1 MHLSAAVLVVI
12 DMQNGFVSSES
23 KPVVARVQALID
35 RWEAACGV
43 TVFTRFVNRPGSPY
57 ERLIDWTRMQA
68 PPETT
73 IVDELTAAAAR
84 AVTILDKPIYSL
96 FTPEGTAL
104 LEDHGWTELVLCG
117 IATESCIL
125 KTACD
130 AFERNLTP
138 VIVTD
143 ACFSHAGQEAHNAG
157 LLVASR
163 FIGRRQL
170 VTSDAVFERVSP
182 SPHSPPRPHS
192 PLSG

>member
-1 MHLSAAVLVVI
+1 M
-12 DMQNGFVSSES
+12 E
-23 KPVVARVQALID
+23 
-35 RWEAACGV
+35 
-43 TVFTRFVNRPGSPY
+43 
-57 ERLIDWTRMQA
+57 
-68 PPETT
+68 
-73 IVDELTAAAAR
+73 ELTAAAGR
-84 AVTILDKPIYSL
+84 AVAILDKPVFSL

-104 LEDHGWTELVLCG
+104 LEHHGWTELVLCG

-143 ACFSHAGQEAHNAG
+143 ACSSHAGQEAHNAG

-170 VTSDAVFERVSP
+170 VTSDAVIERVSP
-182 SPHSPPRPHS
+182 APARHR
-192 PLSG
+192 G